1 GLRAHSIVTESV
13 VRTVGEHRIN
23 RFLVG
28 YLLSER
34 ARTCL
39 SANCLLLHLGRR
51 DRADDAVAV
60 ACWHHVDWPRAGQ
73 HQPLL
78 DRLVAVAVKHDQV
91 VFLHAGLHDAAVG
104 SRRADDAGGTTVRSE
119 DPCSVRLTF
128 GDGPGMV
135 EQRAKRAALDTHI
148 DTKDILAQE
157 VEECPS
163 SVEWTPVTVEEE
175 LQAVR
180 DGKVDLLC
188 GSAETLTSRKDVDF

>member
-1 GLRAHSIVTESV
+1 MRGMRSEDCGTAVSRRVPAHCIVVPVHWVEACVTVPGFIKVDSIAVFLDQGLRAHSIVTESV

-73 HQPLL
+73 HQ
-78 DRLVAVAVKHDQV
+78 
-91 VFLHAGLHDAAVG
+91 
-104 SRRADDAGGTTVRSE
+104 
-119 DPCSVRLTF
+119 
-128 GDGPGMV
+128 
-135 EQRAKRAALDTHI
+135 
-148 DTKDILAQE
+148 
-157 VEECPS
+157 
-163 SVEWTPVTVEEE
+163 
-175 LQAVR
+175 
-180 DGKVDLLC
+180 
-188 GSAETLTSRKDVDF
+188 